1 MIEARGLQKIY
12 LNGQKEIRPLDGIN
26 FTCEKGEFVLV
37 TGRSGSG
44 KTTFLNV
51 LGGLT
56 LPTAGSVKIAGRD
69 LLALTDDERSVLRSE
84 MMGFVFQFPG
94 LMASLTVMENVL
106 LPATLMGKP
115 SKEAEAREILD
126 QLGLLP
132 KADTYPNQLSGGE
145 LKRTAIVRAL
155 INNPSLIFADEP
167 TADLDSRTEC
177 EVMEIFHGLHEKG
190 TTIIM
195 ITHTPEL
202 SSFATRVLVMDEGK
216 LVESGH

>member
-1 MIEARGLQKIY
+1 VIEARGLQKIY
-12 LNGQKEIRPLDGIN
+12 RNGRNEIRPLDGID

-51 LGGLT
+51 LAGLT

-69 LLALTDDERSVLRSE
+69 LLALTDHERSVLRSD

-94 LMASLTVMENVL
+94 LMAPLTVMENVL
-106 LPATLMGKP
+106 LPDTLKGKA
-115 SKEAEAREILD
+115 KREAEAREILD

-145 LKRTAIVRAL
+145 LKRTAIARAL

-167 TADLDSRTEC
+167 TADLDSRTEH
-177 EVMEIFHGLHEKG
+177 EVMELFHGLHEKG
-190 TTIIM
+190 TTIVM

-202 SSFATRVLVMDEGK
+202 SSFATRVLVMDGGK
-216 LVESGH
+216 LVESSH

>member
-1 MIEARGLQKIY
+1 MY
-12 LNGQKEIRPLDGIN
+12 HNGQREIRPLDGID

-56 LPTAGSVKIAGRD
+56 LPSAGSVKIAGRD
-69 LLALTDDERSVLRSE
+69 LLSLSDNERSALRSD

-94 LMASLTVMENVL
+94 LMAPLTVIENVL

-115 SKEAEAREILD
+115 GMVEDAREILN

-132 KADTYPNQLSGGE
+132 KVDNYPNQLSGGE
-145 LKRTAIVRAL
+145 LKRTAIARAL
-155 INNPSLIFADEP
+155 INKPSLIFADEP

-177 EVMEIFHGLHEKG
+177 EVMELFHGLHEKG
-190 TTIIM
+190 TTIVM

-216 LVESGH
+216 LVESGL

>member
-1 MIEARGLQKIY
+1 VIEARGLQKIY
-12 LNGQKEIRPLDGIN
+12 RNGQREIRPLDGID

-56 LPTAGSVKIAGRD
+56 LPTAGSVRIAGRD
-69 LLALTDDERSVLRSE
+69 LLALTDNERSVLRSE

-94 LMASLTVMENVL
+94 LMAPLTVMENVL
-106 LPATLMGKP
+106 LPDTLKGKA
-115 SKEAEAREILD
+115 KREAEAREILD

-145 LKRTAIVRAL
+145 LKRTAIARAL

-167 TADLDSRTEC
+167 TADLDSRTEH
-177 EVMEIFHGLHEKG
+177 EVMELFHGLHEKG
-190 TTIIM
+190 TTIVM

-202 SSFATRVLVMDEGK
+202 SSFATRVLVMDGGK
-216 LVESGH
+216 LVEFSY

>member
-1 MIEARGLQKIY
+1 MIEATGIHKTY
-12 LNGQKEIRPLDGIN
+12 HNGQREIRPLDGID

-44 KTTFLNV
+44 KTTLLNV

-56 LPTAGSVKIAGRD
+56 LPSAGSVKIAGRD
-69 LLALTDDERSVLRSE
+69 LLALSDNERSALRSD

-94 LMASLTVMENVL
+94 LMAPLTVIENVL

-115 SKEAEAREILD
+115 GMVEDAREILN

-132 KADTYPNQLSGGE
+132 KVDNYPNQLSGGE
-145 LKRTAIVRAL
+145 LKRTAIARAL
-155 INNPSLIFADEP
+155 INKPSLIFADEP

-177 EVMEIFHGLHEKG
+177 EVMELFHGLHEKG
-190 TTIIM
+190 TTIVM

-216 LVESGH
+216 LVESSL

>member
-1 MIEARGLQKIY
+1 MIEARGIQKMY
-12 LNGQKEIRPLDGIN
+12 RNGHKEIRPLDGID
-26 FTCEKGEFVLV
+26 FTCEKGEFVLI

-56 LPTAGSVKIAGRD
+56 LPTTGSVKIAGRD
-69 LLALTDDERSVLRSE
+69 LLALTDNERSVLRSD

-94 LMASLTVMENVL
+94 LMAPLTVMENVL
-106 LPATLMGKP
+106 LPATLMGKART
-115 SKEAEAREILD
+115 EAEARKILD

-132 KADTYPNQLSGGE
+132 KVDSYPNQLSGGE
-145 LKRTAIVRAL
+145 LKRTAIARAL

-177 EVMEIFHGLHEKG
+177 EVMEFFHELHKKG
-190 TTIIM
+190 TTIVM

-202 SSFATRVLVMDEGK
+202 SSFATRVLVMNEGK
-216 LVESGH
+216 LVESSH

>member
-1 MIEARGLQKIY
+1 MIEARELQKVY
-12 LNGQKEIRPLDGIN
+12 LNGQKEIRPLDGID

-69 LLALTDDERSVLRSE
+69 LLALTDNERSLLRSE

-94 LMASLTVMENVL
+94 LMAPLTVMENVL
-106 LPATLMGKP
+106 LPATLMGKAR
-115 SKEAEAREILD
+115 KEAEAREILD
-126 QLGLLP
+126 LLGLLP
-132 KADTYPNQLSGGE
+132 KADSYPTQLSGGE
-145 LKRTAIVRAL
+145 LKRTAIARAL

-177 EVMEIFHGLHEKG
+177 EVMELFHGLHEKG

-202 SSFATRVLVMDEGK
+202 SSFATRVLVMDGGK
-216 LVESGH
+216 LVESSH